1 MLLTDSVTFP
11 HQTKSNLKYLQKLYH
26 EITYQLS
33 QVITNNCSITAE
45 VEQPQGIDDNSKW

>member
-11 HQTKSNLKYLQKLYH
+11 HRTKSNLKYLQKLYH